1 MPTAILQKN
10 IDVAVVAKKK
20 KTTKSSTSKQMLALF
35 NGASQEEPSASQDSL
50 SEKKKVKVVKKTAAR
65 ATKKVSVGGKKE
77 EAGGVGVQDTEH
89 SKQRESSRNKIEVAL
104 STKEVKNAT
113 VENIQKSSIALEGTE
128 KSKEK
133 SSLLGSFF
141 GKKKSTEVVSDEMG
155 IDKKIAA
162 PVLVTREEKSQEKSS
177 FLGSLFGKKKE
188 KEELQESAS
197 PKNLRNE
204 KVSISE
210 PVKATPIL
218 QRKIANEKK
227 LSTFGLS
234 KERDQFIENLSML
247 VLSGMSII
255 GAISSIIK
263 QTKSPGMKLILERM
277 LLEIES
283 GSPVWKAL
291 DKTKFFKGYT
301 ISLIRLGEESGNF
314 AENLKVVALE
324 EEKDREFKSKVKS
337 ALMYPIFVLGLTGI
351 VGIGISWFIL
361 PKLAKIFYDLKLA
374 LPLITKVLLA
384 FGLFLNKHGLVA
396 VPLGAAVIGGI
407 SYIIFVYKKTKFL
420 GEAVVFSIP
429 GIKMLLMEVEVA
441 RFGYLLGTLLEA
453 GLPVTRAI
461 DSLASASEVI
471 RYKKFYLALRESIDA
486 GNSFEKSFA
495 AYKNINALIPPPV
508 QQLIISGEQSGNLN
522 KTLIKVG
529 QVLEAKS
536 DTTTKNLTII
546 MEPILLVIVW
556 VGVVAVAFAVIL
568 PIYSLVGGLNNIK

>member
-1 MPTAILQKN
+1 MPTAIL
-10 IDVAVVAKKK
+10 K
-20 KTTKSSTSKQMLALF
+20 KTEIASSKKSKASKASVSKETLALF
-35 NGASQEEPSASQDSL
+35 GESSSPASDNVTKSAS
-50 SEKKKVKVVKKTAAR
+50 EPTRVKVVKKAKSQE
-65 ATKKVSVGGKKE
+65 TKKEAVTKEDVKEDPPKTSQATEALGSTVKNEEVSP
-77 EAGGVGVQDTEH
+77 
-89 SKQRESSRNKIEVAL
+89 SK
-104 STKEVKNAT
+104 KEVKNAA
-113 VENIQKSSIALEGTE
+113 VESIQKSSITSQETE

-133 SSLLGSFF
+133 SSLFSSFF
-141 GKKKSTEVVSDEMG
+141 GKKKS
-155 IDKKIAA
+155 
-162 PVLVTREEKSQEKSS
+162 LEEKS
-177 FLGSLFGKKKE
+177 KE
-188 KEELQESAS
+188 STSQDTT
-197 PKNLRNE
+197 RE

-210 PVKATPIL
+210 PVRATLIP
-218 QRKIANEKK
+218 QRKIADQKK

-234 KERDQFIENLSML
+234 KERDQFIENFSML
-247 VLSGMSII
+247 VLSGMTII
-255 GAISSIIK
+255 GALSSIIK
-263 QTKSPGMKLILERM
+263 QTKSPGMKAILERM
-277 LLEIES
+277 LVEIES

-291 DKTKFFKGYT
+291 DGTKFFKGYT

-324 EEKDREFKSKVKS
+324 EEKDREFKSKIKS

-374 LPLITKVLLA
+374 LPLITRVLLA
-384 FGLFLNKHGLVA
+384 FGLFLSKHGIIA
-396 VPLGAAVIGGI
+396 VPAGGAVIGAVG
-407 SYIIFVYKKTKFL
+407 FLVFGWNKTKFI
-420 GEAVVFSIP
+420 GEAVIFSIP

-495 AYKNINALIPPPV
+495 AYKSINSLIPPPV

-556 VGVVAVAFAVIL
+556 AGVVSVAFAVIL

>member
-1 MPTAILQKN
+1 MPTATFKKN
-10 IDVAVVAKKK
+10 SVSPA
-20 KTTKSSTSKQMLALF
+20 TTKKSPSKSSKSSVPKESLALF
-35 NGASQEEPSASQDSL
+35 GSDADVASITPNITSGIKTESSKKL
-50 SEKKKVKVVKKTAAR
+50 TKKVLKKIDEQDLADDNGGKEVNKASGKDLVASLLEEDTLQSTQEAVVVKKKEIQVE
-65 ATKKVSVGGKKE
+65 TKTEVMQEQKKSSFSLGFLFGKSKKE
-77 EAGGVGVQDTEH
+77 E
-89 SKQRESSRNKIEVAL
+89 VAL
-104 STKEVKNAT
+104 AEKN
-113 VENIQKSSIALEGTE
+113 
-128 KSKEK
+128 
-133 SSLLGSFF
+133 
-141 GKKKSTEVVSDEMG
+141 KKRD
-155 IDKKIAA
+155 
-162 PVLVTREEKSQEKSS
+162 
-177 FLGSLFGKKKE
+177 
-188 KEELQESAS
+188 
-197 PKNLRNE
+197 E

-210 PVKATPIL
+210 PVKATPIP
-218 QRKIANEKK
+218 QKKIADQKR

-247 VLSGMSII
+247 VLSGMSIV

-263 QTKSPGMKLILERM
+263 QTKQSGMRAILERM

-283 GSPVWKAL
+283 GSPVWKAF

-314 AENLKVVALE
+314 AENLKVVSLE

-396 VPLGAAVIGGI
+396 VPLASIVISAI
-407 SYIIFVYKKTKFL
+407 SYVVFFNEKTKFM
-420 GEAVVFSIP
+420 GEAVIFAIP
-429 GIKMLLMEVEVA
+429 GVKTLLMEVEVA

-453 GLPVTRAI
+453 GLPVTKAI
-461 DSLASASEVI
+461 DSLAAASEVI
-471 RYKKFYLALRESIDA
+471 RYKKFYIALKDSVEA
-486 GNSFEKSFA
+486 GNSFEKSFL
-495 AYKNINALIPPPV
+495 AYKNVDSLIPPPV

-556 VGVVAVAFAVIL
+556 AGVVSVAFAVIL